1 MAKLK
6 KGDLHLLVGT
16 RKGGFVLRTDAR
28 RMKWIVEGP
37 LFPGRQVHH
46 FIRDSRDG
54 GDALFAAT
62 FNDWF
67 GSDIQRSTDGGRTW
81 KPTEG
86 GVRYAE
92 DAGLSVKCIWN
103 ICPGRASEP
112 GVVYAGVDPAGLFRS
127 EDGGAT
133 WAEMRGLN
141 RHETRP
147 QWNPGA
153 GGLIVHTIILDPAN
167 PARMF
172 VAISAAGIFR
182 SDDGGTTWIPRNK
195 NTRADFLPDKFPE
208 VGQCVHKA
216 VLAPGSSTRL
226 YQQNH
231 CGMYRTDTAG
241 DSWKD
246 ISRGLPSRFGFVVA
260 VHPRKPDTIW
270 VIPAVGAE
278 FRACPGGCL
287 AVWRSTNAGRTWQ
300 KQTRGLPS
308 RNAHLL
314 VLREAIST
322 DSGNFAGVYFGT
334 ETGQLFATR
343 DEGRNWELVADF
355 LPPIL
360 SVEAATL

>member
-1 MAKLK
+1 MAKSR
-6 KGDLHLLVGT
+6 KGDVLLLVGT
-16 RKGGFVLRTDAR
+16 RKGAFTLRSDAR
-28 RMKWIVEGP
+28 RKKWTVEGP
-37 LFPGRQVHH
+37 LFAGRQVHH
-46 FIRDSRDG
+46 FIRDPRGDG
-54 GDALFAAT
+54 SALFAAT

-67 GSDIQRSTDGGRTW
+67 GSDIQRSADNGRTW
-81 KPTEG
+81 KATEG
-86 GVRYAE
+86 GVRYGE
-92 DAGLSVKCIWN
+92 DAGLSVKCIWH
-103 ICPGRASEP
+103 IRPGRPGEP
-112 GVVYAGVDPAGLFRS
+112 GEVYAGVDPAGLFRS
-127 EDGGAT
+127 EDGGTT
-133 WAEMRGLN
+133 WNEVLGLN
-141 RHETRP
+141 RHATRSK
-147 QWNPGA
+147 WNPGA
-153 GGLIVHTIILDPAN
+153 GGLIVHTIILDTAD

-182 SDDGGTTWIPRNK
+182 TDDGGTTWTPRNK

-231 CGMYRTDTAG
+231 CGVYRTDSAG

-246 ISRGLPSRFGFVVA
+246 ISRGLPSRFGFAIA
-260 VHPRKPDTIW
+260 VHPREQEKIW

-278 FRACPGGCL
+278 YRACPGGCL
-287 AVWRSTNAGRTWQ
+287 AVWRSKNGGRAWE

-322 DSGNFAGVYFGT
+322 DSIDPAGLYFGT

-343 DEGRNWELVADF
+343 DEGRNWERIADF

>member
-67 GSDIQRSTDGGRTW
+67 GSDDQRSTDGGRTW

-216 VLAPGSSTRL
+216 VLAPGSSTQL

-287 AVWRSTNAGRTWQ
+287 AVDERGTHLAEANARPAVAQRAPARAPGSHIHRLG
-300 KQTRGLPS
+300 KFCR
-308 RNAHLL
+308 R
-314 VLREAIST
+314 
-322 DSGNFAGVYFGT
+322 
-334 ETGQLFATR
+334 LF
-343 DEGRNWELVADF
+343 WH
-355 LPPIL
+355 
-360 SVEAATL
+360 